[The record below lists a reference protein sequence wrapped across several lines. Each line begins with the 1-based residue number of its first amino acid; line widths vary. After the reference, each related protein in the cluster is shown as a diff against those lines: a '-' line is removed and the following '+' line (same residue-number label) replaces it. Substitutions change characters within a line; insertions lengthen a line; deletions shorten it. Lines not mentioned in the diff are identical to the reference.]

1 MEEEPGIEYF
11 GSKNPYQ
18 NEYPTDQIDEPED
31 TGNSAPTVEDTGTQS
46 GTTANCTGDTFEYE
60 EGKPIVSIT
69 FSLSKENPFEV
80 NVGTGVTSYKKS
92 EKRAFPVLC
101 EIRDFTT
108 ESKDKIVP
116 LKNKGCIEQNLP
128 NVLAPI
134 LTQLNSLLLDPY
146 SMYYETKKYD
156 DFVAAQSDFL
166 KASTPKSE
174 EKDQDEGEGEE
185 EEKEEKE
192 KEPQLTPEQ
201 EKRKL
206 DLNEKVLG
214 VVREGATQIN
224 EKDKDLIDKIK
235 KISEKNGIGEVLQKF
250 LIDLSAA
257 DEKTYP
263 EMFPLHLLKYKYV
276 GDDRQQLFM
285 TNNGIITN
293 GEVIFSYLKVDKENK
308 EISANTTGETFMWT
322 LQSNYNNALAALNG
336 TQKDEGFI
344 PDKLINEGFPAQGF
358 PQRGGIGTRR
368 RLSKKLFKKRTTR
381 RIRK

>member
-1 MEEEPGIEYF
+1 MEDIEY
-11 GSKNPYQ
+11 SEDPDQ
-18 NEYPTDQIDEPED
+18 NDESTDQKDKPED
-31 TGNSAPTVEDTGTQS
+31 TGNSAPTVEDAGTQS
-46 GTTANCTGDTFEYE
+46 GTTANCAGDTFDYK
-60 EGKPIVSIT
+60 EGNPIVSIT
-69 FSLSKENPFEV
+69 FSLSKQNPFEV

-92 EKRAFPVLC
+92 DKKAYPVLC

-108 ESKDKIVP
+108 ESKVKIES
-116 LKNKGCIEQNLP
+116 LKNKGCIEKNLP
-128 NVLAPI
+128 KVLAPI

-146 SMYYETKKYD
+146 SMYYDTKKYD

-166 KASTPKSE
+166 KAPTEKPTKKGENE
-174 EKDQDEGEGEE
+174 EEEE
-185 EEKEEKE
+185 EEKEQEQ
-192 KEPQLTPEQ
+192 EPQLTPEQ

-224 EKDKDLIDKIK
+224 EKDKDIIDKIK

-257 DEKTYP
+257 DEKTYS
-263 EMFPLHLLKYKYV
+263 EMFPLHLLDYKYQ
-276 GDDRQQLFM
+276 GNEGQQLFM

-293 GEVIFSYLKVDKENK
+293 GNVIFSYLNVDKQNK
-308 EISANTTGETFMWT
+308 AISANFGGEVTMWT
-322 LQSNYNNALAALNG
+322 LNNEYQKALAALNG

-358 PQRGGIGTRR
+358 PQKGGLGTRR

-381 RIRK
+381 RNRK